1 MLLGQ
6 RTAGDPDDAAILYTD
21 LSPNRLSQELND
33 LGTPVSAEPIRQW
46 MDEHKLRLRQMSK
59 VLTGERQ
66 TTGTPNSK
74 ISPTGSS
81 NIKRR
86 AIPTFP
92 SIPRPKSF
100 SVSSIAR
107 EESALPRR
115 LRRLTMIFPA

>member
-59 VLTGERQ
+59 VLTGGATDGPGHPIQKYRLL
-66 TTGTPNSK
+66 N
-74 ISPTGSS
+74 
-81 NIKRR
+81 R
-86 AIPTFP
+86 AISSGGQSLLFH
-92 SIPRPKSF
+92 RYQGQR
-100 SVSSIAR
+100 VSR
-107 EESALPRR
+107 SALSQGKNP
-115 LRRLTMIFPA
+115 LYPGV